1 MQVVPWPK
9 ASYGKFHTG
18 DSYIVLHV
26 RGNSAAFGL
35 QCSEIIVVCGG
46 MDGGWTRVKKH
57 LQGWVQIQTWAC
69 VLYVD
74 IAILGG
80 CDSPAQTKRNPTG
93 YEWNIHFWLGE
104 ETTKVCVQMLL
115 RRL

>member
-35 QCSEIIVVCGG
+35 QCSEIIVVCAG
-46 MDGGWTRVKKH
+46 MDGGWTRV
-57 LQGWVQIQTWAC
+57 
-69 VLYVD
+69 
-74 IAILGG
+74 
-80 CDSPAQTKRNPTG
+80 
-93 YEWNIHFWLGE
+93 
-104 ETTKVCVQMLL
+104 
-115 RRL
+115 